1 MLKSLLH
8 FTILILI
15 FLTNVLFS
23 YLAGHYFLSKLT
35 FIPSLST
42 TNTVITLA
50 CWIVLL
56 YSFSELS
63 KTRKF
68 YKFFVD
74 FIYIVLFIYQIAII
88 TYLTSGFFERV
99 SATAIIISFALSLFL
114 TIIGVALEPDSTENK
129 SKLP

>member
-42 TNTVITLA
+42 SNTVITLA
-50 CWIVLL
+50 CWIILL

-74 FIYIVLFIYQIAII
+74 LIYIVLFIYQIGII
-88 TYLTSGFFERV
+88 TYWTSGFFERFSV
-99 SATAIIISFALSLFL
+99 ATIIISFALSLFL
-114 TIIGVALEPDSTENK
+114 TIVGIALEPDPIENK
-129 SKLP
+129 NKLP

>member
-8 FTILILI
+8 FAILILI
-15 FLTNVLFS
+15 FLTNILFS
-23 YLAGHYFLSKLT
+23 YLVGHYFLSKLT
-35 FIPSLST
+35 FIPSLNA
-42 TNTVITLA
+42 TNTAITLA

-74 FIYIVLFIYQIAII
+74 FIYIVLFIYQITII
-88 TYLTSGFFERV
+88 TYWTSSFFKKFSLATIIV
-99 SATAIIISFALSLFL
+99 SFSLSLAL
-114 TIIGVALEPDSTENK
+114 IVVAIALEPDSFENK